1 MANQPRRGL
10 KTEWIKGLNPE
21 EVKRFKELFS
31 NSTLVLDKLRSI
43 CYNNIRK
50 IENSS
55 RAQYES
61 PSWAYLQADNN
72 GYARAYREM
81 IELLSLTEED
91 RDPKTNG

>member
-1 MANQPRRGL
+1 MANQPRQL
-10 KTEWIKGLNPE
+10 KTEWIKGLKPD

-31 NSTLVLDKLRSI
+31 GSTLVLDKLREI

-50 IENSS
+50 IENQS
-55 RAQYES
+55 RSQYES

-72 GYARAYREM
+72 GYRRAYREM

-91 RDPKTNG
+91 REATTNG